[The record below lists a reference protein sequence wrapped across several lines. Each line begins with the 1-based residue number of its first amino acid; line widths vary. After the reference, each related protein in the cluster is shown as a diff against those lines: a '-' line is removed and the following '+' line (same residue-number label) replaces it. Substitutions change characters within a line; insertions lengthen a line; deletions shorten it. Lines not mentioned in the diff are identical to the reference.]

1 MQNECGHNLRNVNSP
16 SKLSGC
22 IQREQSKIILAI
34 STDNKRMET
43 FEKTLW
49 GGFSCVNTSL
59 SFDSEILVPNLTE
72 KDSQKLNVDQSFK
85 VYKHDGLK
93 LMYKI
98 KLYNQEN
105 YRKKKNDY

>member
-1 MQNECGHNLRNVNSP
+1 
-16 SKLSGC
+16 
-22 IQREQSKIILAI
+22 
-34 STDNKRMET
+34 MET